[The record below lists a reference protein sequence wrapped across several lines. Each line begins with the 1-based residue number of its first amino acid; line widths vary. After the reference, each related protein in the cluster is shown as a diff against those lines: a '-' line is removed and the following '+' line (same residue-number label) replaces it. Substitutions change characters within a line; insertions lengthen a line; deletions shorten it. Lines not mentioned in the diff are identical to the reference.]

1 MLRLFYLFNIAIS
14 GLKSGLLVFFTLL
27 LTRHLAV
34 SKGWNG

>member
-14 GLKSGLLVFFTLL
+14 SLKSGLFVFFTLL

-34 SKGWNG
+34 SKDWNG

>member
-14 GLKSGLLVFFTLL
+14 SLKSGLFVFFTLL
-27 LTRHLAV
+27 LTRYLAV